1 MTTVARRSPRI
12 RALNVRQYGDI
23 KKTLLLES
31 RTITAISRSTYADY
45 KRNRRHGI
53 DCVTRIY
60 KIIIDNFQLILVTE
74 GQTAAEKLL
83 QVMYQRIDV
92 LRTQIVEQKLNRKYI
107 MSVFNVY
114 TKQYRAYHRNKIQA
128 MVLIT
133 RRFSPDIVRL
143 ISTYYLSPTNFVH

>member
-12 RALNVRQYGDI
+12 KALNVRQFGDI
-23 KKTLLLES
+23 KKTLLLEA
-31 RTITAISRSTYADY
+31 RNITAISRSPYADY
-45 KRNRRHGI
+45 KRNGKLRVN
-53 DCVTRIY
+53 CVIRIY
-60 KIIIDNFQLILVTE
+60 KIMTENFQLILLTE

-92 LRTQIVEQKLNRKYI
+92 LRIQIVEQKLNWKCI
-107 MSVFNVY
+107 LPVFNAY

-128 MVLIT
+128 MVLLT

-143 ISTYYLSPTNFVH
+143 ISTYYLSPTNFVV